1 MKRNLNMGTWLVP
14 LCSHPSCPVTKRS
27 NVIISY
33 QVFHHGLWAHWPVP
47 CTSYL
52 PHLGDFDVAA
62 VQIHRTTI
70 YVSGCLVP
78 PLPLP
83 SCPLSPRQRTQFF
96 SLTFMVVCTATWSR
110 SAHPSGYLSGAHRS
124 KCPCSFYSPRV
135 FPVMSFSLTWVRCLL
150 LFFVRL
156 WISWGFP
163 FP

>member
-1 MKRNLNMGTWLVP
+1 MKRNLNMSTWLVP

-96 SLTFMVVCTATWSR
+96 PSPSWWCAQLPDQGLPTLQGISLGLTARNVHVLSIPLEFFQSCLSASCESGVC
-110 SAHPSGYLSGAHRS
+110 
-124 KCPCSFYSPRV
+124 
-135 FPVMSFSLTWVRCLL
+135 FSSL
-150 LFFVRL
+150 
-156 WISWGFP
+156 
-163 FP
+163 